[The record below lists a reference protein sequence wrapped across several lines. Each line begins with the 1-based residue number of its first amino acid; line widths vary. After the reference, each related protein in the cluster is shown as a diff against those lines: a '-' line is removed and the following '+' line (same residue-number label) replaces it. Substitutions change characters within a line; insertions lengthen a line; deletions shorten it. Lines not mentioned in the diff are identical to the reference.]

1 MRCGAWAGVVAA
13 KAGVVEVTWGAEFEA
28 FYARQLPRMLRY
40 CMMLGLPV
48 QAAEDVTQE
57 AFVQVLRRWPA
68 IDDHGAY
75 LRTTAYHLA
84 IKRPVEEPAPD
95 PASHRRVLP
104 VVPELAGLE
113 ERHVIVRACR
123 ALSCQQ
129 QAVFALHYDG
139 YRDREIAA
147 ILGMNP
153 VTVRS
158 HLRHARENLRTWWER
173 ESGGQDERGSS
184 GE

>member
-1 MRCGAWAGVVAA
+1 MTVGTDTAEAAWG
-13 KAGVVEVTWGAEFEA
+13 GEFEA

-40 CMMLGLPV
+40 CLMLGLPSH
-48 QAAEDVTQE
+48 AAQDVTQE
-57 AFVQVLRRWPA
+57 AFVQVLRRWPT
-68 IDDHGAY
+68 IDDHAAY

-95 PASHRRVLP
+95 LAGHRRAP
-104 VVPELAGLE
+104 QIVPELAGLE
-113 ERHVIVRACR
+113 ERHAIVRACQQ
-123 ALSCQQ
+123 LSCQR

-139 YRDREIAA
+139 YRDGEIAA

-158 HLRHARENLRTWWER
+158 HLRHARENLRAWWDR
-173 ESGGQDERGSS
+173 EGNDSPGRRGQLR
-184 GE
+184 